1 MKTVLIL
8 ANNDIGLYNF
18 RKELIEKLLE
28 KNFEVAIALPY
39 GKKVDRLI
47 QIGCTYYETPIDRHG
62 TNPITDMKLLQK
74 YKKIMR
80 EYKPDVVLT
89 YTIKPTIYGGMACQ
103 KLNIPYIANITG
115 LGTAVENPG
124 IMQKITVALYKK
136 AFQSVHCV
144 FFQNKENKQFFAKR
158 QIAND
163 KHRLIPGSGVNL
175 EHFSLLPYPPDDT
188 IEFLFIARVM
198 KEKGIDQYLEAAEI
212 IREKYPY
219 TRFHVLGFCE
229 EAYED
234 ILKAYEARGMIQYHG
249 LQEDVRV
256 FHQRSHCTIHPSY
269 YPEGMSNVLLESE
282 ACGRPVITT
291 NRSGCGETM
300 EDGRTGFL
308 FKAKNTES
316 LVKAIEKFLALTN
329 EERRQMGLNGRQKV
343 EQEFD
348 RQIVVDAYMEE
359 IEKILINKNKQASN
373 I

>member
-1 MKTVLIL
+1 MKRVLIL

-28 KNFEVAIALPY
+28 KGFGVAIALPH
-39 GKKVDRLI
+39 GKKVDLLI
-47 QIGCTYYETPIDRHG
+47 QTGCTFFETPIDRHG
-62 TNPITDMKLLQK
+62 TNPITDLKLIQR
-74 YKKIMR
+74 YKRILK
-80 EYKPDVVLT
+80 EYNPDIVLT

-103 KLNIPYIANITG
+103 KLGIPYIANITG

-124 IMQKITVALYKK
+124 IMQKITVTLYKK
-136 AFQSVHCV
+136 AFQRVRCV
-144 FFQNKENKQFFAKR
+144 FFQNKENKQFFAER

-175 EHFSLLPYPPDDT
+175 KHFSLLPYPSDAT

-212 IREKYPY
+212 IREKYPH

-234 ILKAYEARGMIQYHG
+234 ILKAYEARGVIQYHG
-249 LQEDVRV
+249 LQDDVRV
-256 FHQRSHCTIHPSY
+256 FHQRAHCTIHPSY

-300 EDGRTGFL
+300 EDGKTGFL
-308 FKAKNTES
+308 FEAKNTES
-316 LVKAIEKFLALTN
+316 LVQAIERFLALSN

-359 IEKILINKNKQASN
+359 IKKILANRNKQ
-373 I
+373 

>member
-1 MKTVLIL
+1 MKKILIL
-8 ANNDIGLYNF
+8 ANHDLWVYKL
-18 RKELIEKLLE
+18 RKEFI
-28 KNFEVAIALPY
+28 
-39 GKKVDRLI
+39 DRLI
-47 QIGCTYYETPIDRHG
+47 NDEYDVFLAYPYGPNVEHFIKKGCNFIDVEYKARE
-62 TNPITDMKLLQK
+62 TNPIKDLQLIHF
-74 YKKIMR
+74 YKKLI
-80 EYKPDVVLT
+80 KKISPDVVVT
-89 YTIKPTIYGGMACQ
+89 YTIKPNIYGGMVAGY
-103 KLNIPYIANITG
+103 NHFPFIANVAG
-115 LGTAVENPG
+115 LGSAVENPG
-124 IMQKITVALYKK
+124 LMQIITTKLYRIGLKK
-136 AFQSVHCV
+136 VSCV
-144 FFQNKENKQFFAKR
+144 FIQNKENKQFLEKYK
-158 QIAND
+158 IGVN

-212 IREKYPY
+212 IREKYPR

-234 ILKAYEARGMIQYHG
+234 ILKAYEARGAIEYHG

-256 FHQRSHCTIHPSY
+256 FHQRAHCTIHPSY

-300 EDGRTGFL
+300 EDGKTGFL
-308 FKAKNTES
+308 FEAKNTES
-316 LVKAIEKFLALTN
+316 LVQAIERFLALSN
-329 EERRQMGLNGRQKV
+329 EDRAQMGLNGRKKV

-359 IEKILINKNKQASN
+359 IEKILADKNKQ
-373 I
+373 

>member
-1 MKTVLIL
+1 MSKRKIL
-8 ANNDIGLYNF
+8 LTGNSDIVIYNF
-18 RKELIEKLLE
+18 RKELVERLLNEKYEVHLL
-28 KNFEVAIALPY
+28 LPY
-39 GKKVDRLI
+39 GKGEKIESLKRLGCYYLEI
-47 QIGCTYYETPIDRHG
+47 QINRRG
-62 TNPITDMKLLQK
+62 TNPFEDIKLIAD
-74 YKKIMR
+74 YKRILHKIN
-80 EYKPDVVLT
+80 PDIVLT

-103 KLNIPYIANITG
+103 KLGIPYIANITG

-136 AFQSVHCV
+136 AFQRVRCV
-144 FFQNKENKQFFAKR
+144 FFQNKENKQFFAER

-175 EHFSLLPYPPDDT
+175 KHFSLLPYPSDAT

-212 IREKYPY
+212 IREKYPH

-234 ILKAYEARGMIQYHG
+234 ILKAYEARGVIQYHG
-249 LQEDVRV
+249 LQDDVRV
-256 FHQRSHCTIHPSY
+256 FHQRAHCTIHPSY

-300 EDGRTGFL
+300 EDGKTGFL
-308 FKAKNTES
+308 FEAKNTES
-316 LVKAIEKFLALTN
+316 LVQAIERFLALSN
-329 EERRQMGLNGRQKV
+329 EERRQMGLKGRQKV

-348 RQIVVDAYMEE
+348 RQIVVDAYIEE
-359 IEKILINKNKQASN
+359 IEKILADRNKQ
-373 I
+373 